1 MKTIP
6 KFEKKGKHVHMTM
19 QDGRKVRGTITD
31 SVKISEGKRKVIFL
45 EQIYFEKIHYGKPRT
60 LLRICYFM
68 LGKNGRAKNKWVFG
82 QYATMFKKGNLERL
96 ISKAEK
102 KGII

>member
-6 KFEKKGKHVHMTM
+6 KFEKKGKHVRMTT
-19 QDGRKVRGTITD
+19 QDGTKVRGTITD

-45 EQIYFEKIHYGKPRT
+45 EKIHFEELHGKPRT
-60 LLRICYFM
+60 LFRICYFM

-82 QYATMFKKGNLERL
+82 QYATMFKTGNLERL
-96 ISKAEK
+96 IAKAEK